1 MKTGIQYRDTL
12 LNRVTAARNGFVE
25 TGEQFGVTMDAFYKM
40 LDPEGGELV
49 WRYKTLIREYEL
61 AEKKA
66 NEVNLQ
72 IAGVEQSAET
82 MFAEWEADLS
92 EYTTE
97 ALRKSSE
104 EKLAAA
110 RSRYEELMTTM
121 NGTEEKMQPILAT
134 LRDHV
139 LFLKHSLTSEGVASL
154 QGSVASLQADLDS
167 LDEGIQKTVAQA
179 DQFVAALQ

>member
-1 MKTGIQYRDTL
+1 
-12 LNRVTAARNGFVE
+12 
-25 TGEQFGVTMDAFYKM
+25 
-40 LDPEGGELV
+40 V

-61 AEKKA
+61 AEKRA

-72 IAGVEQSAET
+72 IAAVEQSAET

-104 EKLAAA
+104 EKLASA
-110 RSRYEELMTTM
+110 RARYEKLMTTM
-121 NGTEEKMQPILAT
+121 NSTEEKMRPILAT

-167 LDEGIQKTVAQA
+167 LHEGIEKTVTQSNE
-179 DQFVAALQ
+179 FIAALQ